1 MMDIHDE
8 ADTKREMVKDVMHAV
23 MSGTVGSIARYLAPS
38 AIFSNRSNAGII
50 DAPWFGRMEGEFR
63 LTGEEEAKAFLG
75 EMLKRANYISYEE
88 RGVIVEDEQAACLCN
103 WTRRDERNGSLV
115 TGTTMYWF
123 VFNSDLKIRSIETIG
138 SIHSVIPAAHQE
150 PAA

>member
-1 MMDIHDE
+1 MTDIHDD
-8 ADTKREMVKDVMHAV
+8 ADVRREIVKDVMDAV
-23 MSGTVGSIARYLAPS
+23 MSGKVASIARHLAPS
-38 AIFSNRSNAGII
+38 AVFSSRSNAGII

-75 EMLKRANYISYEE
+75 EMLRRASYISYEE
-88 RGVIVEDEQAACLCN
+88 RGIIVEDDQAACLCD

-123 VFNSDLKIRSIETIG
+123 VFNSSLQIRSIETIG
-138 SIHSVIPAAHQE
+138 SIHSVIPAFNPE
-150 PAA
+150 PAV